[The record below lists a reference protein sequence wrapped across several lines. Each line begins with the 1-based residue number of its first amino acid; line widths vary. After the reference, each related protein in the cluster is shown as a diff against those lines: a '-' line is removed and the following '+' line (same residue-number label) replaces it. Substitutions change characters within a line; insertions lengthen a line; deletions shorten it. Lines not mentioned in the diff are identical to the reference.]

1 MEVIQKLEAVAS
13 IMLEWFHLNY
23 LQANPD
29 KFQLILHGKSNKA
42 NVLNIG
48 NKVDLEPLC
57 DVRLLGVT
65 IDA

>member
-1 MEVIQKLEAVAS
+1 MEVIRKLEAVAS
-13 IMLEWFHLNY
+13 IVLEWFHLNY

-42 NVLNIG
+42 SVLNIG
-48 NKVDLEPLC
+48 NNVELEPFC
-57 DVRLLGVT
+57 GVRLLGVT